1 MRRIL
6 ILLLLGI
13 SGAASLSAGPVE
25 ELFRQGI
32 AAYKAGS
39 YEASVGLFDSVRA
52 AGKDGYIVQYNLGC
66 AYYKNGDIG
75 KSILAFE
82 RALRIDPGNVDAKHN
97 LNVVRARTR
106 DRIEP
111 IPLIFVV
118 RWWNDLKEAH
128 LPSTF
133 FLWSALF
140 LSLLAASAFVF
151 FGFRGTMLRRTALA
165 MGFLAALLFIASL
178 GLYRER
184 MRELEQQRFAVVMQ
198 AIVTARSTADAS
210 AVDSFTMHEGL
221 TVEILRESNG
231 YYLVRIADGKQG
243 WVPSNSVERI

>member
-1 MRRIL
+1 MRRVFIV
-6 ILLLLGI
+6 LLLGI
-13 SGAASLSAGPVE
+13 TCVPSMTAAPVE

-52 AGKDGYIVQYNLGC
+52 AGKDGFILQYNLGC
-66 AYYKNGDIG
+66 AHYKNGDIG

-82 RALRIDPGNVDAKHN
+82 RALRFDPGNVDAMHN

-118 RWWNDLKEAH
+118 QWWNDVKDAH

-151 FGFRGTMLRRTALA
+151 LGFRGTMLRRSALA
-165 MGFLAALLFIASL
+165 TGFLAALLFIAAL

-184 MRELEQQRFAVVMQ
+184 VRELEQQRFAVVMQ

-231 YYLVRIADGKQG
+231 QYLVRLADGKQG
-243 WVPSNSVERI
+243 WVPSGTVERI